1 MQFFYHYGIITL
13 WLIWGLY
20 WLAASF
26 SVKAVRRQE
35 AVPSRLS
42 HMLPLA
48 LAAVLLSS
56 RRIAGPYLC
65 VSLLPHTL
73 ITFWVGVVLVA
84 VGIVFSIAGRVCLGG
99 NWSGTVTLKENHELV
114 RRGPYRL
121 VRHPIYTGLL
131 FGVLGTAIA
140 QGELR
145 SLLALA
151 LIAVAFL
158 RKIGI
163 EESFLTEEFGNSYER
178 YRSEVPALI
187 PFLRQI

>member
-1 MQFFYHYGIITL
+1 MQFFYHYGITTL